1 MTPRSFRRRRP
12 ELLLAGISVLGV
24 GAAIALMGT
33 AGASTATGEVKAAGG
48 RDAVR
53 NSYIVVLRDKAMTAD
68 AVDTMAASMTR
79 RVGGKVG
86 QTWSVSLSGFEL
98 KGNLKSA
105 RAAAGDPRVA
115 YVEQNHILR
124 TTATQDN
131 PPSFGL
137 DRIDQRE
144 LPVDDQFST
153 AATGAGVQAWIVDS
167 GIRVTHQDF
176 GGRATFAF
184 NAIDDIDTDCNGHGT
199 HVAGTV
205 GGKAFGVAKNVKL
218 FAVKVVDC
226 DGAGDAASIITGVNF
241 VTKNARKPAVA
252 NISLGGPAD
261 PAIDAAIDGSIK
273 AGITYAIAAGNENQ
287 NACNDSPARVP
298 GAVTVGAVD
307 QDDQRADFSNFGR
320 CVDIFGPGVDITS
333 DFANANNATQVLSGT
348 SMSTPHVT
356 GAAALVL
363 SQNRNLTPAQVRN
376 QLVGNATNGIIADAQ
391 GSSNRMLFVG
401 SDK

>member
-1 MTPRSFRRRRP
+1 
-12 ELLLAGISVLGV
+12 
-24 GAAIALMGT
+24 
-33 AGASTATGEVKAAGG
+33 
-48 RDAVR
+48 
-53 NSYIVVLRDKAMTAD
+53 
-68 AVDTMAASMTR
+68 MTR
-79 RVGGKVG
+79 RQGGRVG

-98 KGNLKSA
+98 KGNLRTA
-105 RAAAGDPRVA
+105 RKIAADPRVK
-115 YVEQNHILR
+115 YVEQNHVVR
-124 TTATQDN
+124 TAATQDN

-144 LPVDDQFST
+144 LPVDDTFTT
-153 AATGAGVQAWIVDS
+153 AATGNGVQAWIIDS

-176 GGRATFAF
+176 GGRAKFVF

-241 VTKNARKPAVA
+241 VTQNAKKPAVA
-252 NISLGGPAD
+252 NVSLGGPAD

-307 QDDQRADFSNFGR
+307 QDDQRADFSNFGK

-376 QLVGNATNGIIADAQ
+376 QLVGNATNGVVADPK
-391 GSSNRMLFVG
+391 GSPNKMLFVG
-401 SDK
+401 SDN